1 MRGTC
6 VACGERGSTPGSFR
20 LVLVLLELRFAIQWP
35 PELLGEI
42 DIGVGLPVARG
53 FTTYDFSLAAGLAV
67 HSIRFVLPI
76 DLSAPEYLE

>member
-6 VACGERGSTPGSFR
+6 AACGERGSTPGGFR

-35 PELLGEI
+35 PELLRKI
-42 DIGVGLPVARG
+42 DIGFGLPVAGG
-53 FTTYDFSLAAGLAV
+53 FTTHDFSLAAGLAV